1 MAETKNSNFK
11 EYVYPVIILTVIAM
25 VATLLLAITNNVTTG
40 VIEQRAIQAA
50 NEARMK
56 VLPDGDSFKQLDV
69 KKYASSTDGSAN
81 VTEAYAAENGAG
93 DVFTVVTKSFGGD
106 LTMMVG
112 VGKDGAI
119 TGVTVTAHSDTPG
132 VGTKDQDPDY
142 LAQYDGK
149 KELTSE
155 DVKKESGFQFI
166 SGASV
171 SGGAIHKGVYAALEQ
186 YKELGGAQ

>member
-119 TGVTVTAHSDTPG
+119 
-132 VGTKDQDPDY
+132 
-142 LAQYDGK
+142 
-149 KELTSE
+149 
-155 DVKKESGFQFI
+155 
-166 SGASV
+166 
-171 SGGAIHKGVYAALEQ
+171 HKGVYAALEQ